1 MNDYG
6 TKKFKQFAKVNR
18 LRLKRGE
25 DGLPIVVPTNKF
37 KGFHLFDGFG
47 DTHVGL
53 YAVKSSKRKYTFI
66 HNKLVEMGCKPHVIG
81 DTEGTYKISY
91 DDLLEIATQLKMV
104 KRPPTGINP
113 TWLRKK

>member
-53 YAVKSSKRKYTFI
+53 YAIKDSKRKYTFI